1 MRDEQGAM
9 TYSQTGSMVYIAPAH
24 GSRQQ
29 GRNLPLGREVVPK
42 GCVEAAN
49 IMRKGSWSIM

>member
-9 TYSQTGSMVYIAPAH
+9 TYSQTGSVFYIAPAL

-29 GRNLPLGREVVPK
+29 GRNLPLGREVIPK
-42 GCVEAAN
+42 GSVEAAN
-49 IMRKGSWSIM
+49 IMRRGSRSVM